1 MIKPD
6 KQIPAILC
14 KNLSKDYSGNNSEDY
29 VAALSDLSF
38 SVNAGEFVCVVGPS
52 GCGKSTL
59 LRILAGLLQPTS
71 GEIQFRHPASKRPRT
86 AMVFQSQGLFP
97 WMTVL
102 ENAALGLK
110 MQEVDKNTREQQTRE
125 FLGKM
130 GLQKFIH
137 TYPHTLSGGMRQRVA
152 ISRAFLADP
161 EILLMDEPFGMLDAQ
176 TRMIM
181 QEELL
186 NIWQER
192 RHTVI
197 YITHDIEEALFLG
210 DRILVMSGRPGKLLE
225 DISVDFSRP
234 RNRLATIENSTAT
247 RLRIW
252 RMLHDEVL
260 HDFRIP

>member
-6 KQIPAILC
+6 KQKPAILC

-29 VAALSDLSF
+29 VAALSDFSF
-38 SVNAGEFVCVVGPS
+38 SVNTGEFVCIVGPS

-59 LRILAGLLQPTS
+59 LRLLAGLLQPTS
-71 GEIQFRHPASKRPRT
+71 GEIQFGHPASKRPRT

-110 MQEVDKNTREQQTRE
+110 MQGVDKNTREQQARE
-125 FLGKM
+125 FLGKI
-130 GLQKFIH
+130 GLKKFIH

-161 EILLMDEPFGMLDAQ
+161 EILLMDEPFAMLDAQ

-186 NIWQER
+186 YIWQER

-210 DRILVMSGRPGKLLE
+210 DRIFVMSGRPGKLLE
-225 DISVDFSRP
+225 DIKVDFSRP
-234 RNRLATIENSTAT
+234 RNRLTIMENSTAT

-260 HDFRIP
+260 HDFRTP